1 MGQWDRELIELLPD
15 EVKVYASAGAGY
27 DWVDV
32 SCLAEHGEPIAED
45 CCFPQHSAHK
55 SRRGWAKGSLTQV
68 FGAKHRHPLL
78 QRRRC
83 LLRSCR

>member
-45 CCFPQHSAHK
+45 CYSPQHSARK
-55 SRRGWAKGSLTQV
+55 SLRGWAKDSLMQM
-68 FGAKHRHPLL
+68 FLAKHRHPLL
-78 QRRRC
+78 QRRRR